1 MFVNSGQ
8 VVFTNRQ
15 KSGKILGNTVLSR
28 ITFTERNSAMRRIKI
43 ADKVHISFLPS
54 DKFKTNFLSVN
65 FITELTSQN
74 ATGTALLSR
83 VLTRAS
89 KNYPTTALLS
99 QKLQYYYDM
108 TQSISSYK
116 RGEKLIVSYTSDFL
130 KNAYLPEKDE
140 DLVSASVE
148 MFREVFFNV
157 LANNGAFDE
166 TIVKTEKNDLVNTIR
181 ALINNK
187 NAYAR
192 QKCTEIMCEN
202 ERYSISENGTEENAL
217 AMDVKGLY
225 DFYQKLISTSAVEI
239 FFVGECDED
248 FLEKKFADIFASL
261 DRNVLSIRDTEI
273 LSQASEEI
281 KEVTECMQ
289 VSQGKIAMGFRTG
302 VSVKDSDSA
311 ALFLM
316 CDIFGGSPVSKLF
329 MNVREKLSLCYYCRS
344 IADSQKGVMF
354 VLSGIESANRDK
366 AMNAILSELSDIQNG
381 NITDEDLDAAK
392 LSLTNSCRE
401 LDDNPAAY
409 CSWILSRL
417 VCGIETTPEEFCKE
431 LDKVTISDVVEV
443 SKKIKLDSVYFLKG
457 NDASSKEG

>member
-1 MFVNSGQ
+1 
-8 VVFTNRQ
+8 
-15 KSGKILGNTVLSR
+15 
-28 ITFTERNSAMRRIKI
+28 MRRMKI
-43 ADKVHISFLPS
+43 ADGVYLSFLPS

-65 FITELTSQN
+65 FITELSSEN
-74 ATGTALLSR
+74 ATGTAMLSR

-140 DLVSASVE
+140 DLVSAGAE
-148 MFREVFFNV
+148 MFREVFFNT
-157 LANNGAFDE
+157 LSHNGSFDE
-166 TIVKTEKNDLVNTIR
+166 AIVKTEKNDLVNTIR

-202 ERYSISENGTEENAL
+202 ERYSISENGTEEDAL
-217 AMDVKGLY
+217 AMDSNKLY
-225 DFYQKLISTSAVEI
+225 EFYGKFISSSAVEI
-239 FFVGECDED
+239 FFVGKCDEA
-248 FLEKKFADIFASL
+248 FLEKKFTEIFSSIC
-261 DRNVLSIRDTEI
+261 RNVVTVPETTVSCDVPNGVKDL
-273 LSQASEEI
+273 
-281 KEVTECMQ
+281 TECME
-289 VSQGKIAMGFRTG
+289 VSQGKLAMGFRTG
-302 VSVKDSDSA
+302 VTVKDCDST
-311 ALFLM
+311 ALFLF

-329 MNVREKLSLCYYCRS
+329 MNVREKMSLCYYCRS
-344 IADSQKGVMF
+344 IVDSQKGVMF
-354 VLSGIESANRDK
+354 VLSGIESKNRDK
-366 AMNAILSELSDIQNG
+366 AKNAILSELYDIQSG
-381 NITDEDLDAAK
+381 KITDEDLDAAK

-417 VCGIETTPEEFCKE
+417 ICGIETTPEEFCTE
-431 LDKVTISDVVEV
+431 LDRVTIPDVVKV
-443 SKKIKLDSVYFLKG
+443 SKKVKLDSVYFLKG
-457 NDASSKEG
+457 NDTSSEEG

>member
-1 MFVNSGQ
+1 M
-8 VVFTNRQ
+8 
-15 KSGKILGNTVLSR
+15 INTVLLR
-28 ITFTERNSAMRRIKI
+28 RTFAERNSVMRRVKI
-43 ADKVHISFLPS
+43 ADGVHLNFLAS

-65 FITELTSQN
+65 FITELSAEN
-74 ATGTALLSR
+74 ATGTAMLSR

-89 KNYPTTALLS
+89 KNYPTTQLLS

-108 TQSISSYK
+108 TQSVSSYK

-130 KNAYLPEKDE
+130 KNAYLPEKSE
-140 DLVSASVE
+140 DLVSAAAD

-157 LANNGAFDE
+157 LANDGAFDE

-202 ERYSISENGTEENAL
+202 ERYSISENGTEEDAL
-217 AMDVKGLY
+217 KVDESKLY
-225 DFYQKLISTSAVEI
+225 EFYGEFVSKSPVEI
-239 FFVGECDED
+239 FFVGECDEAV
-248 FLEKKFADIFASL
+248 LENKFSEIFSGL
-261 DRNVLSIRDTEI
+261 CRNI
-273 LSQASEEI
+273 LSVPDTTVSSEVSGSV
-281 KEVTECMQ
+281 KELTECME
-289 VSQGKIAMGFRTG
+289 VSQGKLAMGFRTG
-302 VSVKDSDSA
+302 VTVKNADSA

-344 IADSQKGVMF
+344 IVDSQKGVMF
-354 VLSGIESANRDK
+354 VLSGIESKNRDK
-366 AMNAILSELSDIQNG
+366 AKNAILSELSDIQSG
-381 NITDEDLDAAK
+381 KITEEDLEDAK

-401 LDDNPAAY
+401 MDDNPASY

-417 VCGIETTPEEFCKE
+417 VCGIETTPDEFCNALE
-431 LDKVTISDVVEV
+431 KVTISDVVEV
-443 SKKIKLDSVYFLKG
+443 SKKVKLDSVYFLKG
-457 NDASSKEG
+457 NDASSEEG